1 MIVVS
6 QKLSLILYS
15 VSLTGHHH
23 LKNILRH
30 KIQKHETD
38 KKVKAKAE
46 DKTED
51 KPGGNYEKTHTSCY
65 LVLGKDRK
73 SN

>member
-38 KKVKAKAE
+38 KKVKAE

-51 KPGGNYEKTHTSCY
+51 KPGGNYEKTHTS
-65 LVLGKDRK
+65 LTSIILIIL
-73 SN
+73 